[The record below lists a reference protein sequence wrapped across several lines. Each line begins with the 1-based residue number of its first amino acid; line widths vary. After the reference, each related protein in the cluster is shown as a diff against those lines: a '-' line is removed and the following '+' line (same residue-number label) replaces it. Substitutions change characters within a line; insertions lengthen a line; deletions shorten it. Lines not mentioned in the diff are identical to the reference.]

1 MFTPSITSYVLAVMT
16 CLRNN
21 DTKHSRQG
29 EGGGCIYGRRAQLSS
44 YTIAKEMLNVN
55 RSSKF
60 NCGNVKYWWTLLR
73 NNSKI
78 GARAWWWF

>member
-1 MFTPSITSYVLAVMT
+1 MTLNTAVKVRAVVAYMVGA
-16 CLRNN
+16 RNYLL
-21 DTKHSRQG
+21 T
-29 EGGGCIYGRRAQLSS
+29 A
-44 YTIAKEMLNVN
+44 IAKEMLNVN

-78 GARAWWWF
+78 GARAWGWF